1 MLKRFIS
8 EDPIRL
14 EGGLNVYAYV
24 EGDPLSFSD
33 PFGYA
38 RSGVKT
44 GKWFGFDNKTFQNWF
59 HRCIKDEG
67 DPDVSSKEEM
77 QEYYNDWLL
86 FGKPDIKKN
95 GDNYGGPP
103 PSAPVTN
110 SGGKWTKNQNPFAT
124 KNISLCSVAKIV
136 SHQLDTCLLVVF

>member
-1 MLKRFIS
+1 M
-8 EDPIRL
+8 
-14 EGGLNVYAYV
+14 
-24 EGDPLSFSD
+24 EGDHLSFSD

-38 RSGVKT
+38 RSGGKT

-95 GDNYGGPP
+95 GDNCGGPP

-110 SGGKWTKNQNPFAT
+110 SGGK
-124 KNISLCSVAKIV
+124 
-136 SHQLDTCLLVVF
+136 